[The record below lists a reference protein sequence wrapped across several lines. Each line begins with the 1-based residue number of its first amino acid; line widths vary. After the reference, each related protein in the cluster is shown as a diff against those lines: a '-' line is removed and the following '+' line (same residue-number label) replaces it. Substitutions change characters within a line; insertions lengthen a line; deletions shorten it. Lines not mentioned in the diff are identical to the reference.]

1 MATISLSMTRLFPLL
16 KFNFSFVKLNI
27 RSFPEIRFDTPFD
40 YKSGLPQQLCCVWRM
55 QTVRAILKSFIF
67 EANSKLLRRSLWQQF

>member
-27 RSFPEIRFDTPFD
+27 RSFPEIRFDTMFD
-40 YKSGLPQQLCCVWRM
+40 YKSGPPQQLCCFGECKP
-55 QTVRAILKSFIF
+55 QELYLNHLFLKPIP
-67 EANSKLLRRSLWQQF
+67 NC